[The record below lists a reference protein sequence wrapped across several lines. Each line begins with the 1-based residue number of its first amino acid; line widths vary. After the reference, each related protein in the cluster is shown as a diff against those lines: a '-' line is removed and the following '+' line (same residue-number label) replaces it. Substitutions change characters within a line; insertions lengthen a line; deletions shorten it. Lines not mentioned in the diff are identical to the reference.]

1 MDIYQ
6 HDSSFRQKG
15 VRVIAGMDEAGRGP
29 IAGPVVAASV
39 ILPEDLRIEGLRDSK
54 KVPEKERENLFWEVL
69 SLSIAVGVGI
79 ADHEEIDRINILQ
92 ATKLAM
98 KRAFGDLSVVPDL
111 LIIDALALPS
121 LSVKQVSLI
130 KADAKSAAVAA
141 SSIIAKYVRDRIM
154 IRYHDLYPQYHFN
167 KHKGYCTQ
175 EHLDMVNL
183 HGPCPIHRK
192 TFGKVVDPELPF

>member
-6 HDSSFRQKG
+6 HDRSFRKKG

-39 ILPEDLRIEGLRDSK
+39 ILPEDLTIEGLRDSK
-54 KVPEKERENLFWEVL
+54 KVPEKERETLFWDVL

-79 ADHEEIDRINILQ
+79 ADHKDIDRINILQ

-98 KRAFGDLSVVPDL
+98 QRAFEDLSIVPDL

-154 IRYHDLYPQYHFN
+154 VHYHELYPKYGFN

-183 HGPCPIHRK
+183 YGPCPIHRK
-192 TFGKVVDPELPF
+192 TFKKVVDPELPF